1 MTEVSILMPRMD
13 PDMEEGRIVEWLK
26 KEGEHVEKG
35 EVVVQAES
43 EKVLFDIVAPESGTL
58 KKIVASAGDVVPIVQ
73 PIAVIQ
79 VETSVGFD

>member
-13 PDMEEGRIVEWLK
+13 PEMQEGRIVEWFK

-43 EKVLFDIVAPESGTL
+43 EKVLFEIDAPESGTL
-58 KKIVASAGDVVPIVQ
+58 KKIVAFNGDVVPIVQ
-73 PIAVIQ
+73 PIGIIE
-79 VETSVGFD
+79 VEA